1 MKKVTS
7 ENILKLRELTDKLC
21 SVNYGEEKEKL
32 NKIKYILYENKKQ
45 IELNNTEK
53 SKLKC
58 YEELFDKIIDLI
70 TEKKTI

>member
-7 ENILKLRELTDKLC
+7 ENILKLRELTD
-21 SVNYGEEKEKL
+21 KL